1 MTIDTTVGM
10 EQTRRIAAIT
20 GAGSGIGE
28 ATAYLLSNSG
38 FDIAVLDIDLNKAR
52 VVAQRICDSGGSA
65 LPVWVDVTDFDSV
78 EQAFATIESWRKP
91 VDALINSA
99 GIMKVASV
107 LECRLAD
114 FQTVMKI
121 NVTGVFLCA
130 QRAAKSMLAQKYGR
144 IVNLASISAE
154 RAGIGRVAYGTSKG
168 AVCALTRQFALEL
181 AIGGVTVNCVAPG
194 PITTPMTRDFYTPET
209 KMAYESM
216 IPMRRLGTADEVAH
230 AIAFLVSD
238 SASYV
243 NGITLVVDGGYLA
256 AGVGTTGTLHV

>member
-1 MTIDTTVGM
+1 MAINANADAKQPG
-10 EQTRRIAAIT
+10 RIAAIT
-20 GAGSGIGE
+20 GGGSGIGE
-28 ATAYLLSNSG
+28 ATACCLAEAGFEIALFDNDLS
-38 FDIAVLDIDLNKAR
+38 KAR
-52 VVAQRICDSGGSA
+52 AVAQRISDRGGSA
-65 LPVWVDVTDFDSV
+65 LPVCVDVTDFDSV
-78 EQAFATIESWRKP
+78 EQAFATVEKWRKP

-107 LECRLAD
+107 LECRLDD
-114 FQTVMKI
+114 FQTVMQV

-168 AVCALTRQFALEL
+168 AVCALTRQLALEL

-194 PITTPMTRDFYTPET
+194 PINTPMTRDFYTPET
-209 KMAYESM
+209 RSAYESM
-216 IPMRRLGTADEVAH
+216 IPMRRLGTVDEVAQ

-238 SASYV
+238 GASYI

>member
-1 MTIDTTVGM
+1 MNVDVTVSKNHIS
-10 EQTRRIAAIT
+10 RIAAIT

-28 ATAYLLSNSG
+28 ATACLLSNAG
-38 FDIAVLDIDLNKAR
+38 FNIAVLDYDMNKAR
-52 VVAQRICDSGGSA
+52 AVAQRIVDRGGSA
-65 LPVWVDVTDFDSV
+65 LPVCVDVTDFESV
-78 EQAFATIESWRKP
+78 EQAFSAIESWRKP
-91 VDALINSA
+91 VDVLINSA

-107 LECRLAD
+107 LECSLED
-114 FQTVMKI
+114 FRDVMQV

-130 QRAAKSMLAQKYGR
+130 QRAAKSMLEQKYGR

-168 AVCALTRQFALEL
+168 AVCALTRQLALEL

-194 PITTPMTRDFYTPET
+194 PISTPMTRDFYTPET
-209 KMAYESM
+209 RSAYESM
-216 IPMRRLGTADEVAH
+216 IPMRRLGTVDEVAH

-238 SASYV
+238 NASYV